1 MSAAGA
7 RTAARLAVRSA
18 RAAEPTCRRPIAV
31 VPSGGPTNGRYE
43 SRVVRNPFDVDRG
56 EKLALLRDAERAL
69 HVGPE
74 VKNGHASMQAWEQVS
89 RFASSEGVTFQSRVV
104 HVGAGVDATAAAH
117 GEVQRRSGPNSFG
130 GDYGQAGYEFIERLA
145 LADRARTVGTEAV
158 ALLDAPNCPTLPST
172 TVVLATDQLALQ
184 VHESVGHA
192 TELDR
197 VLASEAGF
205 AGTSFLAPSDRGELR
220 YGSEAMTVVA
230 DATEPGGSAR
240 SDGTTKA
247 RRPVRTTL
255 VDRGRLTGFLTNRET
270 AAALGLPRSGAMARA
285 GGSTGPPDPDD
296 ERRPP
301 AGRPVARRAPRRGP
315 GRRVLRDEPVVVDR
329 RPSAQ
334 LPVRHRGRPSD
345 RQRRARP
352 ARPQPDLRRDD
363 PAVLGVDGRRRGC
376 VDLAPLGDPELREG
390 PANPD
395 RPRRPRGAGGAVPQR
410 PGLGGLTVPPGPA
423 DLERVATRVLE
434 RVPSGVAAD
443 VRVRSEGWTTM
454 RFANGHVHQPHVE
467 EARSVSLRVVH
478 DHRIATATTTDMRA
492 EGLARLVRE
501 AVALAAMAPVDRRV
515 GPFPPARKVRA
526 VPYSRS
532 TAALVPESVGRL
544 AAAALDAAGA
554 ETEGVRVSGA
564 VHAGAQTL
572 AVANTSGRLVSGIR
586 TASQGSVLV
595 ERPAEDPPVSG
606 WAEGSHWDAGKL
618 RPDRIGTEALRRMP
632 TSPPRSAKPCMYRVL
647 LEGAAVQD
655 IVGFLCHLG
664 FSGHG
669 EEEG

>member
-1 MSAAGA
+1 MEDVARTALRAALVSGIAYADVRVLAPQRFEALAVRNGEASALTASTGAGVGVRVRTERAWGFGTVADVSAAGA

-247 RRPVRTTL
+247 RRRS
-255 VDRGRLTGFLTNRET
+255 G
-270 AAALGLPRSGAMARA
+270 PRS
-285 GGSTGPPDPDD
+285 STG
-296 ERRPP
+296 
-301 AGRPVARRAPRRGP
+301 VASRG
-315 GRRVLRDEPVVVDR
+315 
-329 RPSAQ
+329 S
-334 LPVRHRGRPSD
+334 
-345 RQRRARP
+345 
-352 ARPQPDLRRDD
+352 
-363 PAVLGVDGRRRGC
+363 
-376 VDLAPLGDPELREG
+376 
-390 PANPD
+390 
-395 RPRRPRGAGGAVPQR
+395 
-410 PGLGGLTVPPGPA
+410 
-423 DLERVATRVLE
+423 
-434 RVPSGVAAD
+434 
-443 VRVRSEGWTTM
+443 
-454 RFANGHVHQPHVE
+454 
-467 EARSVSLRVVH
+467 
-478 DHRIATATTTDMRA
+478 
-492 EGLARLVRE
+492 
-501 AVALAAMAPVDRRV
+501 
-515 GPFPPARKVRA
+515 
-526 VPYSRS
+526 
-532 TAALVPESVGRL
+532 
-544 AAAALDAAGA
+544 
-554 ETEGVRVSGA
+554 
-564 VHAGAQTL
+564 
-572 AVANTSGRLVSGIR
+572 
-586 TASQGSVLV
+586 
-595 ERPAEDPPVSG
+595 
-606 WAEGSHWDAGKL
+606 
-618 RPDRIGTEALRRMP
+618 
-632 TSPPRSAKPCMYRVL
+632 
-647 LEGAAVQD
+647 
-655 IVGFLCHLG
+655 
-664 FSGHG
+664 
-669 EEEG
+669 